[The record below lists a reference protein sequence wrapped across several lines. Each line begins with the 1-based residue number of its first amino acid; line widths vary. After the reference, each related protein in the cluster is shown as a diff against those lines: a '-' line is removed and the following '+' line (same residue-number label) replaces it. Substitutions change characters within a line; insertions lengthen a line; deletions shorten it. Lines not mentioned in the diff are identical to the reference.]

1 MKKTLLS
8 IVMLRILLLL
18 LFLAPGLLFAQDNH
32 FQTFGVENGISQ
44 PTVTSIYQDEFGI
57 IWIGTKDGLNRYN
70 GTDFYIFRPIEND
83 TYGWQFTLAQR

>member
-18 LFLAPGLLFAQDNH
+18 LFLAPGLLFAQDIH

-44 PTVTSIYQDEFGI
+44 PTVIYLSG
-57 IWIGTKDGLNRYN
+57 
-70 GTDFYIFRPIEND
+70 
-83 TYGWQFTLAQR
+83 